1 MYKRRSILPS
11 AVRKSKPRLYQRR
24 CCPYQ
29 GCSKVVSR
37 LDNHLRQTH
46 RIKDN
51 VVFKK
56 LMVTSYC
63 EMSDVPI
70 EPVSDSSSTEDEIRE
85 FKNFL
90 RSHGLKEIRSKLNRG
105 SSDDEED
112 PDWLTVTA
120 ITINQK
126 REEIKNGALS
136 SFGNEVNSPPIE
148 ADKNGTSEE
157 LNNKLP
163 EQIENVSTSLNG
175 VTEKELQ
182 EDGCESC
189 DSGDDEDEELSIV
202 MTPKKVD
209 SLIGKFESW
218 MMSVDGCHT
227 NNRSAGQ
234 RSRQVLL
241 ILKAISPDE
250 FNVNLLFDRTSLRK
264 DWLNSF
270 TINRKPGNARTYLN
284 SQIAKSTEDC
294 HKICTIIQNWS
305 ASFKDKVN
313 VRKFE
318 KQVDD
323 LNKLLSP
330 EELLQF
336 DNSDLLQECQ
346 SLLKFHKASPKLP
359 LLKTFTSCRDFIL
372 TSLTLSNA
380 TRPGA
385 LQNMTLGEFHH
396 AKLEDNVCMVYV
408 MKHKTASTSGP
419 VVLAFSTSLYNDCR
433 VYIDK
438 IRNKIPGVGVEPSD
452 LVFISWS
459 GRQMTS
465 SMIGD
470 QFNAFFQRATTK
482 NLLERNKRKLTATL
496 VRKSFVST
504 VHSSVPGLKRDLSNM
519 MCHSEDTAAKS
530 YFLQEKTKNVAQ
542 TFKRMHSAMRSSSSS
557 MSSEEIERKI
567 TEIFKDVLSSDATI
581 TLSSVREKNDLS
593 VNIPLTE
600 YQIRDK
606 LRYIVENQKL
616 SRRGNQTL
624 NNEKDVLPPTDELGP
639 PEDSDSSAH
648 DDHSKYEFSAECRS
662 RTLYLPKEEIAIR
675 KAFKEIIRHPTSFV
689 RRSAVERILKNDRN
703 LKEIY
708 EKHGLQKILVKVR
721 TERRKYCCKK

>member
-1 MYKRRSILPS
+1 MIKKCKGKLQLPQEKGEINNQKAGLVESLVS
-11 AVRKSKPRLYQRR
+11 AV
-24 CCPYQ
+24 
-29 GCSKVVSR
+29 
-37 LDNHLRQTH
+37 
-46 RIKDN
+46 
-51 VVFKK
+51 
-56 LMVTSYC
+56 
-63 EMSDVPI
+63 E
-70 EPVSDSSSTEDEIRE
+70 
-85 FKNFL
+85 
-90 RSHGLKEIRSKLNRG
+90 
-105 SSDDEED
+105 
-112 PDWLTVTA
+112 
-120 ITINQK
+120 NQQ
-126 REEIKNGALS
+126 
-136 SFGNEVNSPPIE
+136 
-148 ADKNGTSEE
+148 D
-157 LNNKLP
+157 NNK
-163 EQIENVSTSLNG
+163 IE
-175 VTEKELQ
+175 K
-182 EDGCESC
+182 
-189 DSGDDEDEELSIV
+189 
-202 MTPKKVD
+202 P
-209 SLIGKFESW
+209 
-218 MMSVDGCHT
+218 
-227 NNRSAGQ
+227 A
-234 RSRQVLL
+234 
-241 ILKAISPDE
+241 
-250 FNVNLLFDRTSLRK
+250 
-264 DWLNSF
+264 LNS
-270 TINRKPGNARTYLN
+270 TGKGM
-284 SQIAKSTEDC
+284 
-294 HKICTIIQNWS
+294 
-305 ASFKDKVN
+305 SFV
-313 VRKFE
+313 
-318 KQVDD
+318 
-323 LNKLLSP
+323 
-330 EELLQF
+330 
-336 DNSDLLQECQ
+336 
-346 SLLKFHKASPKLP
+346 
-359 LLKTFTSCRDFIL
+359 
-372 TSLTLSNA
+372 
-380 TRPGA
+380 
-385 LQNMTLGEFHH
+385 
-396 AKLEDNVCMVYV
+396 MVYV

-482 NLLERNKRKLTATL
+482 NLLERNITATL

-581 TLSSVREKNDLS
+581 TLSSVREKNDLL

-624 NNEKDVLPPTDELGP
+624 NYEEDVLPPTDELGP

-675 KAFKEIIRHPTSFV
+675 KAFKEIIRPFCCRTHF
-689 RRSAVERILKNDRN
+689 KNDRN